1 MSRNGFKSTSR
12 SRAEPARWTLANE
25 FGHVELSLDR
35 RGNDVR
41 LCIEDLTSG
50 KVILLDAF
58 VLASLVTT
66 SSDNIERHLD
76 PHPPGMDDD
85 DL

>member
-1 MSRNGFKSTSR
+1 MSIDGPKNKSVNG
-12 SRAEPARWTLANE
+12 AAPARWTLANE

-66 SSDNIERHLD
+66 SADNIERHLD

>member
-1 MSRNGFKSTSR
+1 MSGDCSKS
-12 SRAEPARWTLANE
+12 PRWVLANE

-41 LCIEDLTSG
+41 LSIEDLSSG

-58 VLASLVTT
+58 VLSALATT
-66 SSDNIERHLD
+66 SAENIARHLD
-76 PHPPGMDDD
+76 PHPLGMDDE

>member
-1 MSRNGFKSTSR
+1 MSRNSSKHSPLNG
-12 SRAEPARWTLANE
+12 AAPPRWVLSNE

-50 KVILLDAF
+50 KLILLDAF

-66 SSDNIERHLD
+66 SADNIERHLD

>member
-1 MSRNGFKSTSR
+1 MSQNGSK
-12 SRAEPARWTLANE
+12 PARWVLSNE

-41 LCIEDLTSG
+41 LSIEDLASG

-58 VLASLVTT
+58 VLSALVTT
-66 SSDNIERHLD
+66 SADNIARHLD
-76 PHPPGMDDD
+76 PHPPGMDDE

>member
-1 MSRNGFKSTSR
+1 MATNGAKL
-12 SRAEPARWTLANE
+12 ERWVLANE

-41 LCIEDLTSG
+41 LSIEDLSSG

-58 VLASLVTT
+58 VLSALVTT
-66 SSDNIERHLD
+66 SADNIARHLD